1 MKLDLSRLQ
10 AGEELLLSKKANF
23 VIAVSEYGLSRFIAD
38 DLMWVAGLE
47 GKEAIG
53 GKLYVTNYRLIF
65 ISHSLNRISG
75 FFEIFLPA
83 ITKTY
88 NSSRGI
94 TKSITL
100 ETEIADF
107 KFIVWGIP
115 KLLDQIDSSVSAFL
129 ASKENHLSELLIEA
143 GSSGD
148 SGFTKNK
155 SIEILNK
162 IFLFARTQTDN
173 LSTAKDPFRALSEL
187 LLDEAIKKLK

>member
-10 AGEELLLSKKANF
+10 VGEELLLSKKANF
-23 VIAVSEYGLSRFIAD
+23 VIAVSEYGLSRFGAD
-38 DLMWVAGLE
+38 DLMWIADLE

-75 FFEIFLPA
+75 SFEIFLPA

-115 KLLDQIDSSVSAFL
+115 KLLDQIDCAASAFL
-129 ASKENHLSELLIEA
+129 ASLKKVTYQNFSLKLVPAEIVVLL
-143 GSSGD
+143 
-148 SGFTKNK
+148 
-155 SIEILNK
+155 K
-162 IFLFARTQTDN
+162 I
-173 LSTAKDPFRALSEL
+173 RA
-187 LLDEAIKKLK
+187 